1 MLRKTLPVIIIEED
15 VILLAAVWHK
25 PYARYSMKHPDNFVK
40 ISHDV
45 SWKRENR
52 TITEKKKTVNNIFIK
67 SNEGQI

>member
-25 PYARYSMKHPDNFVK
+25 PYARYSMKHLDNFVK

-45 SWKRENR
+45 SWKKRIGLLR
-52 TITEKKKTVNNIFIK
+52 KKKTVNNIFIK

>member
-25 PYARYSMKHPDNFVK
+25 SYARYSMKHLDNFVK

-45 SWKRENR
+45 SWKKENR
-52 TITEKKKTVNNIFIK
+52 TITEKKTVNNIFIK